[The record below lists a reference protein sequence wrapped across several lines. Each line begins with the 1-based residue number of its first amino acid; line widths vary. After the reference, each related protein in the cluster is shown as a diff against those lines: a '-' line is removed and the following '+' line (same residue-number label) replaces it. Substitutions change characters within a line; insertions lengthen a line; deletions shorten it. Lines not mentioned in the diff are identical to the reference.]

1 MFLYPDFLRDTIFCV
16 CVFFAFYCKTLQ
28 INPEWYLHKVVNW
41 DWLLVVSR
49 CSLFNLRV
57 GGTFSRILWRCK
69 ITTLQTCDL
78 CQKLPIIFVY
88 NLERYTLHNMYLYL
102 LKIYIFYYLR
112 GPIKKNTLSYKIYS
126 KGIFFLHIRKKT
138 ILF

>member
-1 MFLYPDFLRDTIFCV
+1 MINFPTLSYSGFPRCWEEWEIQKCFFTLIFYSILLETLYSVCV
-16 CVFFAFYCKTLQ
+16 VFFAFYCKTLQ

-102 LKIYIFYYLR
+102 LNIYFI
-112 GPIKKNTLSYKIYS
+112 I
-126 KGIFFLHIRKKT
+126 
-138 ILF
+138 